1 MENLLKNQAIEN
13 MHFGLSMLVTNIGDK
28 MFGDSDV
35 GDLISATSIRY
46 WLQKTDVDDMLT
58 NITACQNVML
68 VTATN
73 IDKTSDY
80 KPGHLCH

>member
-35 GDLISATSIRY
+35 WRLNIGDKY
-46 WLQKTDVDDMLT
+46 
-58 NITACQNVML
+58 
-68 VTATN
+68 
-73 IDKTSDY
+73 
-80 KPGHLCH
+80 